1 MAIDT
6 LEMLLASKPLVAEV
20 FEATIASLSSECLDF
35 LITGDMAYGV
45 YGNARFTRTLDILA
59 HQELRSG
66 VVENLLGLGFTVNSE
81 TENGMSF
88 RDNSDVVEIAVRFA
102 SSPPEKAALSDPSCH
117 EIFQFPT
124 KVIKLDYL
132 VWTFCITEKSH
143 MVVQLIHDG
152 FLDVKN
158 VRSLMQDAGDSAA
171 LQILGDAEEL
181 ACSTKYSSYSKSVE
195 ARLSKRRSGERP
207 ASSVFRI
214 LRGDP

>member
-1 MAIDT
+1 LAIDT

-20 FEATIASLSSECLDF
+20 FEATIASLFSECLDF
-35 LITGDMAYGV
+35 LIPGDMAYGV

-66 VVENLLGLGFTVNSE
+66 VADSLLGFGFTVNSD
-81 TENGMSF
+81 TENGISF
-88 RDNSDVVEIAVRFA
+88 RDKSDVVEIAVRFA
-102 SSPPEKAALSDPSCH
+102 SSPPEKAALSDPFCH
-117 EIFQFPT
+117 EIFQFAT

-132 VWTFCITEKSH
+132 VWIFCITEKSH

-152 FLDVKN
+152 FLDVRN
-158 VRSLMQDAGDSAA
+158 VRSLMLDAGDAAA
-171 LQILGDAEEL
+171 LRILGDAEEL
-181 ACSTKYSSYSKSVE
+181 ACNTKDSSYSKSVE
-195 ARLSKRRSGERP
+195 ARLSKRRSGEWP